1 LRVSTRC
8 GILSALHAAPF
19 AAPQVDNP
27 ILHGES
33 WMPLTAL
40 FLCIIV
46 LALAGP
52 ALWLL
57 RPHRAHWF
65 AWLAATPPAAVFIWL
80 AFQLPFVTGAASAA
94 SSASAAGQALVETY
108 PWVPSLGLTLSL
120 RLDGLSLLFAL
131 IVTGIGACIAYYTNY
146 YFAGDEQQGYF
157 YLLLFF
163 FMASM
168 LGLVLANDLLLLFVF
183 WEGTSISSYLLI
195 AFKRGYKSA
204 VEGARRALIVTTAG
218 GLAMLGGMILLGQ
231 AAGTFQIDAILARPD
246 LATTAIFP
254 WALGLIMLGAF
265 TKSAQFPFHFW
276 LPGAMAAPTPASAYL
291 HSATMVKAGVYLL
304 ARLHP
309 AFGDSALWFWPLF
322 LVGGFTMVLGA
333 VSAIRYRDMK
343 AILAYTTISALGTMV
358 MLLAFPTSEA
368 AMIVVV
374 TILAHALYKAP
385 LFLMAGIVD
394 HALGTRDLR
403 NLAGLWRTMPW
414 VAATAVI
421 AGVSMAGVPP
431 TWGFLA
437 KELALDEYYHLWTH
451 GGALGGAAASGASG
465 TLDAGLIGLVGLV
478 AVVIMALFSGAAI
491 FTLLWEAFFRSRPDV
506 AHHAEGHAEHH
517 APSFWFTFPALL
529 LATVGAVTALAI
541 GLFQPLL
548 SAAAGAIAY
557 GVAGTPV
564 DKTLKLWHGWTPVMI
579 MSLVIIAGAVVL
591 VFLRRFLRAGLE
603 MTPQKLNGTYI
614 YDAIVDAIYG
624 FAYRLTK
631 LIQGGPMA
639 PQAAVTLLAG
649 VAVVFLAYWQVDWTT
664 LNAFAESGAP
674 IPIEFLIVAVALVA
688 AIATVR
694 AASRLSAI
702 ISLGVVGIAV
712 ALFFVFYSAPD
723 LALTQLLIEV
733 LTVILLV
740 LVFFRVKPDAVA
752 ANEPLGRK
760 VGRWALALGMGAF
773 GAGLVLAS
781 SFYQVG
787 PSISPY
793 FLANSIPIGQGGNVV
808 NVILVDTRGYDTLGE
823 ITVLGL
829 AALGG
834 YAVLQSPQLQSLRR
848 QLTRR
853 LRGLVAEGE
862 QAAKESGHD

>member
-1 LRVSTRC
+1 
-8 GILSALHAAPF
+8 
-19 AAPQVDNP
+19 
-27 ILHGES
+27 
-33 WMPLTAL
+33 MPLTAL
-40 FLCIIV
+40 FVCVIA

-65 AWLAATPPAAVFIWL
+65 AWLAAISPAAVFAWL
-80 AFQLPFVTGAASAA
+80 ALQIPLISGSDGVGRS
-94 SSASAAGQALVETY
+94 LIETY

-120 RLDGLSLLFAL
+120 RLDGLSLFFGL
-131 IVTGIGACIAYYTNY
+131 IVTGIGACIAFYTNY
-146 YFAGDEQQGYF
+146 YFEYDEQQGYF

-168 LGLVLANDLLLLFVF
+168 LGLVLANDLLLLFIF

-195 AFKRGYKSA
+195 AFKSGYKGA

-218 GLAMLGGMILLGQ
+218 GLAMLGGMLLLGQ
-231 AAGTFQIDAILARPD
+231 AAGTFQIDEILAMPQMASFP
-246 LATTAIFP
+246 LFP
-254 WALGLIMLGAF
+254 WALALLMLGAF

-309 AFGDSALWFWPLF
+309 AFAVSPLWFWPLF
-322 LVGGFTMVLGA
+322 LVGGFTMLLGA

-358 MLLAFPTSEA
+358 MLLAFPGAEP
-368 AMIVVV
+368 AMVVVV

-394 HALGTRDLR
+394 HAMGTRDLR
-403 NLAGLWRTMPW
+403 SLAGLWRPLPW
-414 VAATAVI
+414 VAAVAI
-421 AGVSMAGVPP
+421 LAGVSMAGVPP

-437 KELALDEYYHLWTH
+437 KELALDEFYHLWTH
-451 GGALGGAAASGASG
+451 GGTLANEVQVQAS
-465 TLDAGLIGLVGLV
+465 TIGIVGLV
-478 AVVIMALFSGAAI
+478 AVLVMAVFSGGAI
-491 FTLLWEAFFRSRPDV
+491 FTMIWEAFLRPNADDTHG
-506 AHHAEGHAEHH
+506 AQLHH
-517 APSFWFTFPALL
+517 APSFWFVLPALL
-529 LATVGAVTALAI
+529 LAVVGAVTALWSGA
-541 GLFQPLL
+541 FQPLL
-548 SAAAGAIAY
+548 NAAAGSIAY
-557 GVAGTPV
+557 GVDGTLV
-564 DKTLKLWHGWTPVMI
+564 DKTLKLWYGWTPVFI
-579 MSLVIIAGAVVL
+579 MSLVVLAVAVL
-591 VFLRRFLRAGLE
+591 VVFVRRYVRAALE
-603 MTPQKLNGTYI
+603 RTPPNLNGTRI
-614 YDAIVDAIYG
+614 YDAVVDAIYG

-631 LIQGGPMA
+631 VIQGGPMA

-649 VAVVFLAYWQVDWTT
+649 VAVVVIGYWQTDWGTLIAFKTT
-664 LNAFAESGAP
+664 VPL
-674 IPIEFLIVAVALVA
+674 PIEFLIVAVALVSA
-688 AIATVR
+688 MATVR
-694 AASRLSAI
+694 ARSRLSAI

-712 ALFFVFYSAPD
+712 TLFFVFYSAPD

-740 LVFFRVKPDAVA
+740 LVFFRVKPDQMA
-752 ANEPLGRK
+752 ANEDVRRK
-760 VGRWALALGMGAF
+760 AGRWVLAIGMGIF

-781 SFYQVG
+781 YFYQVG

-808 NVILVDTRGYDTLGE
+808 NVILVDIRGYDTLGE

-829 AALGG
+829 AAIGG
-834 YAVLQSPQLQSLRR
+834 YAVLRSPQLHVLRR
-848 QLTRR
+848 KLNRR
-853 LRGLVAEGE
+853 LRMVVG
-862 QAAKESGHD
+862 QESGND